1 MRKTHDI
8 SNDNEVFVQM
18 LGTFDVPVYVL
29 MKKDKDKVIPFSDY
43 YHISLEENN
52 NMLFIQEIKKYK
64 DCDEYVFQEKPFIE
78 VVLDVINKNI
88 RGIFFHNNDKS
99 DYFKELFISYEDII
113 IYKNDIEIMK
123 YMWEFSKGKI
133 KIPAFINHII
143 DKTFYLPFDNQN
155 KCIKLKGE
163 DKKTYIPLF
172 LSNERISFWNDN
184 FEYSEP
190 ITIMELYKRF
200 NLKTNKLNVVIN
212 PKSIVSVAIEND
224 IINEMMSN
232 KVTENIEDI
241 ARDTVEY
248 FLNLDEIFMPV
259 ASESIDAKN
268 KMGIIPHI
276 EIQNKSSLMLFEK
289 YEQAET
295 YVNRNFINEED
306 AISNRIYNIT
316 PVGCI
321 SQSRMKKFLTA
332 WYNIGLRQIVFNIG
346 KQNEMIIPIHKMFD
360 IMYGEDISKQEKT
373 SNEDC
378 IVSVC
383 IGKDIDFLTNEKMKY
398 IKNQIQNKHYNFIAD
413 ASAQETAYSIRV
425 FMEEA
430 IKKGKNLKTDRG
442 FLNIFHKLYK
452 VLIHKTENQN
462 TNYIMWDDKKDDV
475 AVCGTVINIFLTD
488 EFRNVFNGNNIPYV
502 KISGFDS
509 LIDNIPKGVNT
520 VGILTGLNGNICI
533 DYNSLCSL
541 YCEYQL
547 SKKDKSKFYAYMIY
561 HCGLTMR
568 EADDLWSLMIL
579 EDKFAYEMNRLIKQ
593 YNNCKDEKKPQCE
606 KYFEYKSNNFE
617 KYKEKYKLKENYK
630 VYFEMARDLYKR

>member
-29 MKKDKDKVIPFSDY
+29 MKKDKDKIIPFSDY

-78 VVLDVINKNI
+78 VVLDAINKNI

-248 FLNLDEIFMPV
+248 FLNLDE
-259 ASESIDAKN
+259 
-268 KMGIIPHI
+268 
-276 EIQNKSSLMLFEK
+276 
-289 YEQAET
+289 
-295 YVNRNFINEED
+295 
-306 AISNRIYNIT
+306 
-316 PVGCI
+316 
-321 SQSRMKKFLTA
+321 
-332 WYNIGLRQIVFNIG
+332 
-346 KQNEMIIPIHKMFD
+346 
-360 IMYGEDISKQEKT
+360 
-373 SNEDC
+373 
-378 IVSVC
+378 
-383 IGKDIDFLTNEKMKY
+383 
-398 IKNQIQNKHYNFIAD
+398 
-413 ASAQETAYSIRV
+413 
-425 FMEEA
+425 
-430 IKKGKNLKTDRG
+430 
-442 FLNIFHKLYK
+442 
-452 VLIHKTENQN
+452 
-462 TNYIMWDDKKDDV
+462 
-475 AVCGTVINIFLTD
+475 
-488 EFRNVFNGNNIPYV
+488 
-502 KISGFDS
+502 
-509 LIDNIPKGVNT
+509 
-520 VGILTGLNGNICI
+520 
-533 DYNSLCSL
+533 
-541 YCEYQL
+541 
-547 SKKDKSKFYAYMIY
+547 
-561 HCGLTMR
+561 
-568 EADDLWSLMIL
+568 
-579 EDKFAYEMNRLIKQ
+579 
-593 YNNCKDEKKPQCE
+593 
-606 KYFEYKSNNFE
+606 
-617 KYKEKYKLKENYK
+617 
-630 VYFEMARDLYKR
+630 